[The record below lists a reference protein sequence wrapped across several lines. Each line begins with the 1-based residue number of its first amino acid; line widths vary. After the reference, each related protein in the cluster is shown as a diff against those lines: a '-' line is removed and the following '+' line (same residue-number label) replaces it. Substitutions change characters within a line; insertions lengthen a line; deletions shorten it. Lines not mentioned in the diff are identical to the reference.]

1 MQAARLRRG
10 QACTS
15 CRPSIASLSTRRLW
29 TRPLKVLQRLSP
41 EELREI
47 EDGHVKLAL
56 LRQVRRSSNRST
68 QTRWPQR
75 LFGLP
80 LRARSFGT
88 STPIVAGRTQSEEG
102 GCCAQPAT
110 AADRKNQSSPTSPR
124 TSSATAP
131 GGRCDRSPTEGSP
144 TSRTGAPTTKEPT
157 ICRTGGSA
165 APSPM
170 RRTAARASPSRRSR
184 RHLKRSGGLAAS
196 SRPTG
201 ADRGAAAPARRP
213 PAHRTGGV
221 VCAIRASHGYGRSRS
236 GGRSCAPRSDPAAR
250 HLSRKGG
257 ARRAT
262 AGRTGR
268 TTASGTDWARPLP
281 CQGSTAV
288 RGSARMRCGT
298 TESVRL
304 QLHATVRDCWRC
316 HSVCHSPHRLES
328 EVGRRDFPIPVTGF
342 TRLVL
347 VVGREAGRRGLAE
360 SEISKLVDGV
370 MAGPREHETS

>member
-170 RRTAARASPSRRSR
+170 RRTAARASPSRR
-184 RHLKRSGGLAAS
+184 
-196 SRPTG
+196 
-201 ADRGAAAPARRP
+201 
-213 PAHRTGGV
+213 
-221 VCAIRASHGYGRSRS
+221 
-236 GGRSCAPRSDPAAR
+236 
-250 HLSRKGG
+250 
-257 ARRAT
+257 AT

>member
-1 MQAARLRRG
+1 VQAARLRRG

-221 VCAIRASHGYGRSRS
+221 VCAIRASHGYVAVDHAHHGLILRLATFLAKVVH
-236 GGRSCAPRSDPAAR
+236 GGLLLVEP
-250 HLSRKGG
+250 
-257 ARRAT
+257 
-262 AGRTGR
+262 AGRPR
-268 TTASGTDWARPLP
+268 LARIGHDRFRVKDRLRSVDLP
-281 CQGSTAV
+281 VCVAGQPN
-288 RGSARMRCGT
+288 RSAC
-298 TESVRL
+298 S
-304 QLHATVRDCWRC
+304 
-316 HSVCHSPHRLES
+316 
-328 EVGRRDFPIPVTGF
+328 F
-342 TRLVL
+342 TRLSVTAG
-347 VVGREAGRRGLAE
+347 VVTQFVTHRIASNPRSVAATFLSRSPGLPAWSWLSAE
-360 SEISKLVDGV
+360 RL
-370 MAGPREHETS
+370 AAAA